1 MICFDLD
8 GTLIESNGIW
18 EDIDH
23 QFLGRHGLVPTEA
36 YNHVVGHSI
45 FPIAAEYT
53 RTYYGLD
60 MTAQAIMDEW
70 LDLARDEYAQ
80 VPLKPGIPAF
90 LDQCR
95 AIGAP
100 MSLITACVPE
110 LCRVALER
118 HGLSGYFEDVIFAQ
132 ELGREKRDPEVYRIA
147 ARRLGVDPADCTLYE
162 DAPANCAAA
171 KEAGMAVVGVYDY
184 FYAKYEPEMRATC
197 DQYIRS
203 FTELLD
209 P

>member
-23 QFLGRHGLVPTEA
+23 QFLGRHGLVPTEE

-70 LDLARDEYAQ
+70 LDMARDEYAR

-95 AIGAP
+95 GEGKP

-110 LCRVALER
+110 LCRVALAR
-118 HGLSGYFEDVIFAQ
+118 HGLADYFQDVIFAQ
-132 ELGREKRDPEVYRIA
+132 ELGLEKRDPEVYRIA
-147 ARRLGVDPADCTLYE
+147 ALRLGAAPADCTLYE
-162 DAPANCAAA
+162 DAPANCTAA
-171 KEAGMAVVGVYDY
+171 KEAGMAVVGVYDQY
-184 FYAKYEPEMRATC
+184 YAKYEPEMRQTC
-197 DQYIRS
+197 DQYIKS
-203 FTELLD
+203 FTELLNS
-209 P
+209 